1 MTNQDVTD
9 LFNQWNEAISSN
21 NSKNVTALYAEDA
34 ILLPT
39 ISNLVRHNHAEI
51 EDYFD
56 LFLASKPRG
65 ELLEQ
70 NIRIFD
76 ELVMNSGIYAI
87 TFEDGTTVNARFS
100 FVYQYIAGAWKII
113 EHHSSRMPAA

>member
-1 MTNQDVTD
+1 MKNQEVTD
-9 LFNQWNEAISSN
+9 LFNQWNDAISTN
-21 NSKNVTALYAEDA
+21 NPKVVTALYAENA
-34 ILLPT
+34 VLLPT
-39 ISNLVRHNHAEI
+39 ISNQIRHNHEEI
-51 EDYFD
+51 EDYFT
-56 LFLASKPRG
+56 LFLASKPRA

-100 FVYQYIAGAWKII
+100 FVYQLLNGEWKII
-113 EHHSSRMPAA
+113 EHHSSRMPE